1 MIINGEQVQVQP
13 GNNTGSNDSSN
24 TKHEN
29 PKAGFTLS
37 NITLSKKRIE
47 TGQELAV
54 NVTITNIK
62 NSRLKTVIGLATQ
75 GTVTDSKEIT
85 LFANGSQRVTFRR
98 EYESPGHYAV
108 KIGVLNSSSYVV
120 AESEV
125 TKSVDVVQK
134 GQLTPTPTS
143 TPNSSAQQSS
153 SGFGP
158 GFGVIGG
165 MVAVV
170 IVVGLVLLRR

>member
-1 MIINGEQVQVQP
+1 
-13 GNNTGSNDSSN
+13 
-24 TKHEN
+24 
-29 PKAGFTLS
+29 LS
-37 NITLSKKRIE
+37 NISLSKERIE
-47 TGQELAV
+47 TGQDLAV

-62 NSRLKTVIGLATQ
+62 NGRLQTTIGLATQ

-85 LFANGSQRVTFRR
+85 LYANGSQRVTFRR
-98 EYESPGHYAV
+98 EYESPGSYAV

-125 TKSVDVVQK
+125 TKSIDVVQR
-134 GQLTPTPTS
+134 GQLTPTPTT
-143 TPNSSAQQSS
+143 TPNSSAQQSSS

-165 MVAVV
+165 LIAVV
-170 IVVGLVLLRR
+170 IVVGLALLRR